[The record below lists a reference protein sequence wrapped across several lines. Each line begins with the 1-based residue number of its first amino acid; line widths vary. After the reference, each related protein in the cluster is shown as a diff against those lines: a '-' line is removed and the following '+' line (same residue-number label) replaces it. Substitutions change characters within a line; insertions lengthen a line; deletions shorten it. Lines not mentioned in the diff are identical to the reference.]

1 MDNTNIYDY
10 QNEVIGNEEVQDGLV
25 IDEGFSYLNND
36 LVCKT
41 IIFGML
47 FYIMN
52 NSVMKYYIKRLDL
65 FDVEIMQTFLFVI
78 CYYIISLYI

>member
-1 MDNTNIYDY
+1 MDNTNVYDY
-10 QNEVIGNEEVQDGLV
+10 QNEVIGNEEFQDGLV

-65 FDVEIMQTFLFVI
+65 FNVEIMQTFLFVI

>member
-1 MDNTNIYDY
+1 MDNTNVYDY
-10 QNEVIGNEEVQDGLV
+10 QNEVIGNEEFKDGLV

-47 FYIMN
+47 FYIMS
-52 NSVMKYYIKRLDL
+52 NSVMKYYLKRLDL